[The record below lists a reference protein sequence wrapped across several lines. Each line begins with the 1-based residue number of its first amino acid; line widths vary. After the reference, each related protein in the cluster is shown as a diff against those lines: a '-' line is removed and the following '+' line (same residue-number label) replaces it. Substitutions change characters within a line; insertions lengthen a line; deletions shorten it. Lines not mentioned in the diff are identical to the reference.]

1 MHFPLPILPTMNWRG
16 GRGFGSDRSG
26 VAIKLGIPGGV
37 LRHGA
42 VDLIAKH
49 GTPVL
54 AIDDGEV
61 LCDPYEFFFGTY
73 AIEVEHPQFI
83 ARYCEIAP
91 QTLVRR
97 KSRVKSGQMIGRVG
111 NQPGAD
117 MLHLELFD
125 GSASGPLTTSRT
137 KANQPYYR
145 RKDLI
150 DPTPLM
156 DELAPSVRGFVERD
170 MKVTQDADGRSWV
183 QAQRANLLDI

>member
-1 MHFPLPILPTMNWRG
+1 MNFPLPIPPLMNWRG
-16 GRGFGSDRSG
+16 GRGFGADRSG
-26 VAIKLGIPGGV
+26 VALKLGIPGGV

-42 VDLIAKH
+42 VDLIAAH

-54 AIDDGEV
+54 AIDDGDV
-61 LCDPYEFFFGTY
+61 LCDPYPFFFGTY
-73 AIEVEHPQFI
+73 AIEIEHPQFV

-91 QTLVRR
+91 QTLVKK
-97 KSRVKSGQMIGRVG
+97 KSRVKAGQMIGRVG
-111 NQPGAD
+111 NQPGGD

-125 GSASGPLTTSRT
+125 GSATGPLTTART

-156 DELAPSVRGFVERD
+156 DELAPSVRSFVARD
-170 MKVTQDADGRSWV
+170 MKIVKDADGRSWV
-183 QAQRANLLDI
+183 QAERFSLKDL